1 MKLSSDLVTCVI
13 TIGGSDQGQSAI
25 GYPCRRRL
33 GFMQV
38 KHKMDGIPQGGWET
52 VRRSNSSN
60 RSIDHNTVALFG
72 LPITNVNMEQ
82 AIKRIDGYILSGK
95 VHQIATANLDF
106 ARNALVDPYLQ
117 NIICECSMVLP
128 DGAPMLWA
136 SKMFGVPLQERVT
149 GVDLVPALARLAADR
164 GYSLYFLGSSEESS
178 STAVNSLLERFP
190 KLNIV
195 GRSCPPVA
203 TLAEMDNEKM
213 LTEIQVAK
221 PNIIFIGFGNPK
233 QEIWIHR
240 HKDRLPPSVVIG
252 IGGALDMIAG
262 KLHRAPRWIQSLQME
277 WMFRMAQEPGRLMP
291 RYLRDAKALLRHLPR
306 GLMANRMQPFERR
319 QRGSVVE
326 IIMGARVVATPGKI
340 GDRASALIL
349 AEAKIAAAG
358 GQTLVVDMS
367 ATLRIEAE
375 GIGGL
380 LDARRVMNDAGLS
393 MWLSAISTPV
403 IRVLQF
409 SAVGDLFGI
418 APTPMAAI
426 ESSQSDR
433 PGRIESRPGVASEH
447 FVAST
452 SS

>member
-1 MKLSSDLVTCVI
+1 
-13 TIGGSDQGQSAI
+13 
-25 GYPCRRRL
+25 
-33 GFMQV
+33 
-38 KHKMDGIPQGGWET
+38 MDRIPQGGWES
-52 VRRSNSSN
+52 VRRSNGST
-60 RSIDHNTVALFG
+60 RSVGHNTVALFG
-72 LPITNVNMEQ
+72 LPITNVNMDQ
-82 AIKRIDGYILSGK
+82 AIKRVDGYILSGS

-106 ARNALVDPYLQ
+106 ARNALVDPYLHS
-117 NIICECSMVLP
+117 IICDCSMVLP

-149 GVDLVPALARLAADR
+149 GVDLVPALARLASER
-164 GYSLYFLGSSEESS
+164 GYRLYFLGSSEESS
-178 STAVNSLLERFP
+178 STAVNSLLKRFP
-190 KLNIV
+190 KLKIV

-203 TLAEMDNEKM
+203 TLPEMDNEKM
-213 LTEIQVAK
+213 IAEIQAAR

-291 RYLRDAKALLRHLPR
+291 RYVRDAKALLRYLPR
-306 GLMANRMQPFERR
+306 GVMANRMQPFERR
-319 QRGSVVE
+319 QRGSAVE
-326 IIMGARVVATPGKI
+326 IIMGARVIATPGKI
-340 GDRASALIL
+340 GDRAGALL
-349 AEAKIAAAG
+349 VEEAKIAAAA
-358 GQTLVVDMS
+358 GQTLVVNMS

-380 LDARRVMNDAGLS
+380 LDARRVLLDVGLS

-403 IRVLQF
+403 VRVLQF

-418 APTPMAAI
+418 APTPIAAI
-426 ESSQSDR
+426 EASQSDR
-433 PGRIESRPGVASEH
+433 PGRTEGRTAAASER
-447 FVAST
+447 FVTST

>member
-1 MKLSSDLVTCVI
+1 
-13 TIGGSDQGQSAI
+13 
-25 GYPCRRRL
+25 
-33 GFMQV
+33 
-38 KHKMDGIPQGGWET
+38 MDRVPQGGWES
-52 VRRSNSSN
+52 VRRSTSSN

-82 AIKRIDGYILSGK
+82 AIKRVDEYILSGV

-106 ARNALVDPYLQ
+106 ARNALHDPYLHS
-117 NIICECSMVLP
+117 IICDCSMVLP

-136 SKMFGVPLQERVT
+136 SKMFGAPLQERVT
-149 GVDLVPALARLAADR
+149 GVDLVPALAKLAADR
-164 GYSLYFLGSSEESS
+164 GYRVYFLGSSEESS
-178 STAVNSLLERFP
+178 STAVKSLLKRFP

-203 TLAEMDNEKM
+203 TLPEMDNEKM
-213 LTEIQVAK
+213 LSEIHAAR

-262 KLHRAPRWIQSLQME
+262 TLHRAPRWIQSLQME
-277 WMFRMAQEPGRLMP
+277 WMYRMAQEPGRLMP

-306 GLMANRMQPFERR
+306 GVMANRMQPFERR
-319 QRGSVVE
+319 QRGSAVEVV
-326 IIMGARVVATPGKI
+326 MGARVFATPGKI
-340 GDRASALIL
+340 GDRASALL
-349 AEAKIAAAG
+349 LEEAKTAAATG
-358 GQTLVVDMS
+358 ETLVVDMS

-380 LDARRVMNDAGLS
+380 LDARRVMVDAGLS
-393 MWLSAISTPV
+393 MWLAAISTPV
-403 IRVLQF
+403 VRVLQF
-409 SAVGDLFGI
+409 SAVGELFGI
-418 APTPMAAI
+418 AVTPMAAI
-426 ESSQSDR
+426 EASQSDR
-433 PGRIESRPGVASEH
+433 PSRFEGRQAGASEH
-447 FVAST
+447 LVERT

>member
-1 MKLSSDLVTCVI
+1 
-13 TIGGSDQGQSAI
+13 
-25 GYPCRRRL
+25 
-33 GFMQV
+33 
-38 KHKMDGIPQGGWET
+38 MDRVPQGGWES
-52 VRRSNSSN
+52 VRRSTSSN

-82 AIKRIDGYILSGK
+82 AIKRVDEYILSGV

-106 ARNALVDPYLQ
+106 ARNALHDPYLHS
-117 NIICECSMVLP
+117 IICDCSMVLP

-136 SKMFGVPLQERVT
+136 SKMFGAPLQERVT
-149 GVDLVPALARLAADR
+149 GVDLVPALAKLAADR
-164 GYSLYFLGSSEESS
+164 GYRVYFLGSSEESS
-178 STAVNSLLERFP
+178 STAVKSLLKRFP

-203 TLAEMDNEKM
+203 TLPEMDNEKM
-213 LTEIQVAK
+213 LLEIHAAR

-262 KLHRAPRWIQSLQME
+262 TLHRAPRWIQSLQME
-277 WMFRMAQEPGRLMP
+277 WMYRMAQEPGRLMP

-306 GLMANRMQPFERR
+306 GVMANRMQPFERR
-319 QRGSVVE
+319 QRGSAVEVV
-326 IIMGARVVATPGKI
+326 MGARVFATPGKI
-340 GDRASALIL
+340 GDRASALL
-349 AEAKIAAAG
+349 LEEAKTAAAAG
-358 GQTLVVDMS
+358 ETLVVDMS

-380 LDARRVMNDAGLS
+380 LDARRVMVDAGLS
-393 MWLSAISTPV
+393 MWLAAISTPV
-403 IRVLQF
+403 VRVLQF
-409 SAVGDLFGI
+409 SAVGELFGI
-418 APTPMAAI
+418 AVTPMAAI
-426 ESSQSDR
+426 EASQSDR
-433 PGRIESRPGVASEH
+433 PSRFEGRQAGASEH
-447 FVAST
+447 LVERT